1 MSITQA
7 IALGV
12 LQGIT
17 EFLPVSSSGHL
28 AILQKLFNIEEGALL
43 FDIALHA
50 GTLLSILVVLRAE
63 IAKLLRRPI
72 QKLTGL
78 LLLST
83 AITTLFALILKKAPL
98 GPAGRPLL
106 ESAFTSTAFL
116 GVAFLITSLSLFISE
131 LLQKRRRPDRHEKD
145 ATIIDALIIGICQG
159 FGVLPGISRS
169 GSTLAGA
176 LGRKLDR
183 NFAARYSFL
192 LAIPAILGALLLE
205 LKDAADASN
214 TLAGASNAIGL
225 VPTLAGAT
233 SAAIVGFFAMNLMF
247 RLIRTK
253 RLYGFSIYTALL
265 GILILFSL
273 FFPIGEKLGAEAL
286 R

>member
-1 MSITQA
+1 MSIAQA
-7 IALGV
+7 IVLGV

-28 AILQKLFNIEEGALL
+28 AILQKVFGIEEDALL
-43 FDIALHA
+43 FDVALHG
-50 GTLLSILVVLRAE
+50 GTLLAILVALRADVW
-63 IAKLLRRPI
+63 KLLRRPV

-83 AITTLFALILKKAPL
+83 LVTALFALFFKKAPL

-106 ESAFTSTAFL
+106 DGAFASTAFL
-116 GVAFLITSLSLFISE
+116 GAAFLITSLALLASE
-131 LLQKRRRPDRHEKD
+131 LLQKRPHPVRTEAD
-145 ATIIDALIIGICQG
+145 AAPLDALIVGICQG

-169 GSTLAGA
+169 GSALAGA

-192 LAIPAILGALLLE
+192 LAIPAILGALILE
-205 LKDAADASN
+205 LKDASH
-214 TLAGASNAIGL
+214 AGAASGIGL
-225 VPTLAGAT
+225 IPTLAGAA
-233 SAAIVGFFAMNLMF
+233 SAAIVGFFAMNLM
-247 RLIRTK
+247 LNLVRTK

-265 GILILFSL
+265 GLLILFDTFVSNI
-273 FFPIGEKLGAEAL
+273 FF
-286 R
+286 